1 MKLSKKKYQAKK
13 NIEIKKWIETSFIDW
28 EGMIVS
34 TLYVSGCNFRCP
46 FCYNTELIVCPE
58 KLPSI
63 PKENIFLFLE
73 ERKSF
78 IDGICL
84 SGGEPTLNQDLPQ
97 FLAQIKSIGLKV
109 KLDTNG
115 SHPEVLT
122 DLLEQ
127 NLLDYIAMD
136 IKSSLQS
143 YHYSKT
149 IGVPSSSIINRIKA
163 SIKLIMNAGLDY
175 EFRTTIVPGFHNDE
189 IIENIGK
196 EIEGAQKYVLQNFI
210 QSEKMLDPGLKN
222 CNPYGE
228 IEMQKMKKK
237 VESYVQKS
245 LIR

>member
-1 MKLSKKKYQAKK
+1 MK
-13 NIEIKKWIETSFIDW
+13 IKKWIETSLIDW

-46 FCYNTELIVCPE
+46 FCYNTELILCPE

-63 PKENIFLFLE
+63 PKENIFSFLE
-73 ERKSF
+73 KRKSF

-97 FLAQIKSIGLKV
+97 FLAQIKSIGLKI

-115 SHPEVLT
+115 SHPEVIKG
-122 DLLEQ
+122 LLEQ
-127 NLLDYIAMD
+127 KLLDYIAMD

-143 YHYSKT
+143 YHYSRT
-149 IGVPSSSIINRIKA
+149 IGVPSLSVLKKIRT

-175 EFRTTIVPGFHNDE
+175 EFRTTIVPGFHNGV
-189 IIENIGK
+189 IIEKIGK
-196 EIEGAQKYVLQNFI
+196 EIEGAQKYILQNFV
-210 QSEKMLDPGLKN
+210 QSENMLNPGLKD
-222 CNPYGE
+222 CSPYSE
-228 IEMQKMKKK
+228 EEMNQMKKK
-237 VESYVQKS
+237 IEPYVQRC